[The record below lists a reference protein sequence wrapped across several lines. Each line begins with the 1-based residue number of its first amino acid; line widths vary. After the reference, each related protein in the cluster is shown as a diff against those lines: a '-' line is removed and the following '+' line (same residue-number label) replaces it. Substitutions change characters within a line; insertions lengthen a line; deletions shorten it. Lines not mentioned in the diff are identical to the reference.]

1 MAAEPLWR
9 SRDGVWLFLCA
20 LSFVLYLDRVCISQA
35 AVPMSNELGLTNTQ
49 MGVIFSAFT
58 LAYGLFEVPTG
69 RWGDRYGSRGVLARI
84 VVWWS
89 LFTILTACVF
99 RFDGLRPL
107 VRGWDSQTVDRLLAY
122 GPFAALVIIRFLFG
136 AGEAGAYPNT
146 ARVVS
151 RWFPPHERGRVQG
164 TIITCALV
172 GGAVAP
178 AAVAYL
184 IEAFKSWRL
193 PFVVFGGIGMV
204 WAAAFYW
211 WFRDDPREKPGITQ
225 DELLVLKDV
234 GSARPTHEPIPWRW
248 VLVNRNV
255 WLLGLTQTCGAFA
268 SYLYMFWF
276 PSYLQRGRGLSQWEA
291 GSLASVVLAGGAIGA
306 LGGGYVADC
315 LARYWPHGVWSRR
328 LLGCSVMLVA
338 AGAILAS
345 VHVDSAVGAT
355 SCAACASLF
364 AQSQQATWW
373 NVTRQISGPHLG
385 SLFGLLNSLGV
396 PGAMGSQLFMGRFA
410 DWRKA
415 QGFTG
420 RLQWDPAFYVYAAVL
435 AVGALCWLFLDPR
448 RSAVGPR
455 GAVRGSGEVRAGE
468 AG

>member
-9 SRDGVWLFLCA
+9 MRDGVWLFLCA
-20 LSFVLYLDRVCISQA
+20 VSFLLYLDRVCISQA
-35 AVPMSNELGLTNTQ
+35 AVPMSIELGLTNTQ
-49 MGVIFSAFT
+49 LGVIFSAFT

-89 LFTILTACVF
+89 AFTILTACVF

-107 VRGWDSQTVDRLLAY
+107 IRSLDSQTIERLLAH
-122 GPFAALVIIRFLFG
+122 GPLVALVVIRFLFG

-184 IEAFKSWRL
+184 IEAFRSWRL
-193 PFVVFGGIGMV
+193 PFVVFGITGMV
-204 WAAAFYW
+204 WAGAFYW
-211 WFRDDPREKPGITQ
+211 WFRDDPREKAGITEH
-225 DELLVLKDV
+225 ELSVLRHV
-234 GSARPTHEPIPWRW
+234 EGGRPTHERIPWRW

-291 GSLASVVLAGGAIGA
+291 GSLASLVLAGGAIGA

-315 LARYWPHGVWSRR
+315 LARYCPQGVWSQRF
-328 LLGCSVMLVA
+328 LGCSVMLA
-338 AGAILAS
+338 AATAILAS

-355 SCAACASLF
+355 LCAACASLF

-373 NVTRQISGPHLG
+373 NVTRQISGAHLG

-396 PGAMGSQLFMGRFA
+396 PGAMGSQLFMGWFA

-420 RLQWDPAFYVYAAVL
+420 RLQWDPAFYVYAMVL
-435 AVGALCWLFLDPR
+435 AVGAFCWMLLDPR
-448 RSAVGPR
+448 RSAVGPDAGV
-455 GAVRGSGEVRAGE
+455 GASDGPRQGKTR
-468 AG
+468 

>member
-1 MAAEPLWR
+1 MTPEPLWR
-9 SRDGVWLFLCA
+9 TRDGVWLFLCA
-20 LSFVLYLDRVCISQA
+20 LSFILYLDRVCISQA
-35 AVPMSNELGLTNTQ
+35 AVPMSIELGLSNTQ

-89 LFTILTACVF
+89 VFTILTACVW
-99 RFDGLRPL
+99 RFDGLRS
-107 VRGWDSQTVDRLLAY
+107 VVGGWGSQGMGRLLDY
-122 GPFAALVIIRFLFG
+122 GPFVVLVIIRFLFG

-151 RWFPPHERGRVQG
+151 RWFPPQERGRVQG

-184 IEAFKSWRL
+184 IEVFKSWRL
-193 PFVVFGGIGMV
+193 PFVVFGIVGMA

-211 WFRDDPREKPGITQ
+211 WYRDEPSEMAGVSAA
-225 DELLVLKDV
+225 ELAVLKQAAA
-234 GSARPTHEPIPWRW
+234 ARVTHEPIPWRW
-248 VLVNRNV
+248 VLINRNV

-291 GSLASVVLAGGAIGA
+291 GSLASVVLAGGAAGA
-306 LGGGYVADC
+306 LGGGYLADIM
-315 LARYWPHGVWSRR
+315 ARRLPHGIWSRR
-328 LLGCSVMLVA
+328 LFGCGVMLVA

-345 VHVDSAVGAT
+345 VYVESAAGAT
-355 SCAACASLF
+355 LCAACASLF

-420 RLQWDPAFYVYAAVL
+420 RAQWDPAFYMYAAVL
-435 AVGALCWLFLDPR
+435 AAGALCWLLLDPR
-448 RSAVGPR
+448 RSAVEPKRHSQEFVTGV
-455 GAVRGSGEVRAGE
+455 GGHG
-468 AG
+468 

>member
-1 MAAEPLWR
+1 MPAQPLCR
-9 SRDGVWLFLCA
+9 TRDGVWLFLCA

-35 AVPMSNELGLTNTQ
+35 AVPMSIELGLTNTQ
-49 MGVIFSAFT
+49 LGVIFAAFT

-99 RFDGLRPL
+99 RFDALRPVL
-107 VRGWDSQTVDRLLAY
+107 RGWDSKSLEPLLAH
-122 GPFAALVIIRFLFG
+122 GPFVALVIIRFLFG

-151 RWFPPHERGRVQG
+151 RWFQPHERGRVQG

-178 AAVAYL
+178 AAVAHL
-184 IEAFKSWRL
+184 IEAFRSWRL
-193 PFVVFGGIGMV
+193 PFVVFGITGMV
-204 WAAAFYW
+204 WAMLFYW
-211 WFRDDPREKPGITQ
+211 WFRDDPSEKRGISAE
-225 DELLVLKDV
+225 ELRVLKQA
-234 GSARPTHEPIPWRW
+234 GASRPTHEPIPWRW

-291 GSLASVVLAGGAIGA
+291 GSLASLVLAGGAIGA
-306 LGGGYVADC
+306 LGGGYAADC
-315 LARYWPHGVWSRR
+315 LARYWPQGVWSYR
-328 LLGCSVMLVA
+328 LFGCGVMLVA

-355 SCAACASLF
+355 LCAACASLF
-364 AQSQQATWW
+364 AQSQQSTWW

-420 RLQWDPAFYVYAAVL
+420 RVQWDPAFYVYAAVL
-435 AVGALCWLFLDPR
+435 AAGAFCWVLLDPR
-448 RSAVGPR
+448 RSAVGPEAAT
-455 GAVRGSGEVRAGE
+455 GVSGGSHGGDVG
-468 AG
+468 

>member
-1 MAAEPLWR
+1 VTAASLWR
-9 SRDGVWLFLCA
+9 TRDGVWLFLCA
-20 LSFVLYLDRVCISQA
+20 LSFILYLDRVCISQA
-35 AVPMSNELGLTNTQ
+35 AVPMSIELGLTNTQ
-49 MGVIFSAFT
+49 MGVIFAAFT
-58 LAYGLFEVPTG
+58 LAYGLFEIPTG
-69 RWGDRYGSRGVLARI
+69 RWGDRYGSRGVLTRI

-89 LFTILTACVF
+89 VFTILTACVW
-99 RFDGLRPL
+99 RLDGLRSL
-107 VRGWDSQTVDRLLAY
+107 WTGGDSQTVERLLVY
-122 GPFAALVIIRFLFG
+122 GPFVTLVIIRFLFG

-151 RWFPPHERGRVQG
+151 RWFPPQERGRVQG
-164 TIITCALV
+164 AIITCALV

-193 PFVVFGGIGMV
+193 PFVVFGLTGMV

-211 WFRDDPREKPGITQ
+211 WYRDDPSEKPGMTAA
-225 DELLVLKDV
+225 ELAALRYA
-234 GSARPTHEPIPWRW
+234 GTAGPIHEPIPWRW

-276 PSYLQRGRGLSQWEA
+276 PSYLQRGRELSQWEA
-291 GSLASVVLAGGAIGA
+291 GSLASLVLAGGAAGA
-306 LGGGYVADC
+306 LGGGYVADWMARC
-315 LARYWPHGVWSRR
+315 LPEGIWSRR
-328 LLGCSVMLVA
+328 LLGCGVMLVA
-338 AGAILAS
+338 AAAILVS
-345 VHVDSAVGAT
+345 VHVDSPVGAT
-355 SCAACASLF
+355 LCAACASLF

-410 DWRKA
+410 DWRHA

-420 RLQWDPAFYVYAAVL
+420 RAQWDPAFYVYAAVL
-435 AVGALCWLFLDPR
+435 AAGACCWLLLDPR
-448 RSAVGPR
+448 RSAVGPH
-455 GAVRGSGEVRAGE
+455 AEPQQ
-468 AG
+468 